1 MNDSY
6 AIVTGAS
13 SGIGLEFA
21 RLFAADGINLVLVAR
36 DKAGLDIIGK
46 ELAAHGVLVTVYAAD
61 LSDIE
66 QVKATHAFIS
76 EQKIKVQY
84 LINCAGFGN
93 YGEFIKTS
101 WAKEQSMI
109 QLNITALTYLTKVYA
124 QEFSKAG
131 SGHIVNVASTAA
143 FLPGPLMAVYYAT
156 KAYVLH
162 FSEGVATELK
172 GSGVKVLALCPGPTV
187 SKFQEVAAQTES
199 KLIKGR
205 KLPGSAEVA
214 KFGYKAMMQGRVVA
228 VHGAGNRRNLH
239 VLKLLPRHIVRTMS
253 YRAQSR
259 SQQ

>member
-36 DKAGLDIIGK
+36 DKAGLDALAK
-46 ELAAHGVLVTVYAAD
+46 ELSARGVIAIVYAAD

-66 QVKATHAFIS
+66 QVKAAHAFVA

-84 LINCAGFGN
+84 LINCAGFGDF
-93 YGEFIKTS
+93 GEFIKTS

-124 QEFSKAG
+124 QDFAKAG
-131 SGHIVNVASTAA
+131 TGHIVNVASTAA

-162 FSEGVATELK
+162 FTEGVATELK
-172 GSGVKVLALCPGPTV
+172 GSGVSVMALCPGPTA
-187 SKFQEVAAQTES
+187 SKFQVAAAQTES
-199 KLIKGR
+199 KLVKGK
-205 KLPGSAEVA
+205 KLAGAAEVA
-214 KFGYKAMMQGRVVA
+214 SYGYKAMKQGKVVA

-239 VLKLLPRHIVRTMS
+239 MLKLLPRHVVRTMV
-253 YRAQSR
+253 YRAQAR